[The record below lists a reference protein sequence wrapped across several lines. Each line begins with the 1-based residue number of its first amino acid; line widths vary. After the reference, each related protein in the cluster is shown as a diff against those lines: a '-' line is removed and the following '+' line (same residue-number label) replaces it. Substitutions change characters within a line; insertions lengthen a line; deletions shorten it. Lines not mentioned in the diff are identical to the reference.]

1 MNILI
6 IEDDKKLAQ
15 FIQKG
20 LKSEGY
26 QASIVHSAVEALEIC
41 REAKFDLIVLDLML
55 PQMDGVS
62 FLKIF
67 RQKDKESLVLILTA
81 RDEISLK
88 REAFHAGADDYVVKP
103 FEFEELLLRIRALIR
118 RMSVIKENHIIQVA
132 DLRINLHSHSVERGG
147 RRIEL
152 SSREFALLEY
162 LMRNAGRVL
171 SRALIFDN
179 VWGIGFE
186 TDTNLVDVYIK
197 NLRKKIDQDFDKKLI
212 HTVRGMGYVLKDR
225 DEI

>member
-6 IEDDKKLAQ
+6 IEDDRKLAQ

-20 LKSEGY
+20 LKAEGY
-26 QASIVHSAVEALEIC
+26 NAIIVPNGLEALEQTKK
-41 REAKFDLIVLDLML
+41 ETFDMLILDLML
-55 PQMDGVS
+55 PEMDGIS

-67 RQKDKESLVLILTA
+67 RQQDSNTPVLVLTA
-81 RDEISLK
+81 RDEIEMK

-103 FEFEELLLRIRALIR
+103 FAFEELVLRVRAIFR
-118 RMSVIKENHIIQVA
+118 RQNQLQENHILKVA
-132 DLRINLHSHSVERGG
+132 DLTLDLHTHQVKRGDQN
-147 RRIEL
+147 IEL

-162 LMRNAGRVL
+162 LMRNKGRVL
-171 SRALIFDN
+171 SRSLIFDN

-186 TDTNLVDVYIK
+186 TDTNLVDVYIMY
-197 NLRKKIDQDFDKKLI
+197 LRKKIDTGFEKKLI